1 MLQGGVVSRREIK
14 EEEEEEEED
23 KLREQ
28 QERKEEEE
36 EEADSVHSKMRLIL
50 DGSRKEMA
58 AATAAAVGET
68 VDCYSHPTF
77 PSLYVNATL
86 YFNKNPQQSSGSSP
100 TTATATRHARS
111 TRKYTQTDK
120 QTDRHSGLLCSA
132 LLCLGKCQCRHNR
145 HRHVGERRV
154 TLAVLF

>member
-14 EEEEEEEED
+14 EEEEEED

-36 EEADSVHSKMRLIL
+36 ADSVHSKMRLIL
-50 DGSRKEMA
+50 DGSRTEMA
-58 AATAAAVGET
+58 AAATAAVGET

-100 TTATATRHARS
+100 TTTTATRHARS

-132 LLCLGKCQCRHNR
+132 LLCSVWVNASADTTGTDTWGRE
-145 HRHVGERRV
+145 G
-154 TLAVLF
+154 